1 LNRTIVNLHMKI
13 LILIRALNQGGAQR
27 QVVNLV
33 NEMVKLKHQVT
44 VCVFYSGEQLEEELS
59 KCRVKLVSLN
69 KQSRWDTIR
78 PVSRFFFMLRK
89 TRPDIIYSFLG
100 GSNILS
106 GFAKLVSPSS
116 KVIWGIRSSNMDLAK
131 YGNLSQLIFNIERKM
146 SFIPDV
152 IIANSY
158 AGRSHLLKNGFP
170 ARKIRVVH
178 NGIDTH
184 QFYVDS
190 SKRDS
195 LKSKLNYSRNFFL
208 IGIVARI
215 DPKKDHQNFIK
226 AAAILAS
233 KRHDINF
240 VVVGRGVHEKIIELR
255 ELADQLLLSERIKF
269 IGPQQDMNSIYN
281 GLDLL
286 CLSSSFGEGF
296 PNVLGEAMACG
307 IPCVA
312 TTVGDSSIIVGDTGI
327 IVPPRNPDAL
337 SNAMGLMIK
346 KIENDRQAVK
356 TSVINRITNKFP
368 NKEMVAQTLSI
379 FNSTISY

>member
-1 LNRTIVNLHMKI
+1 MKI

-33 NEMVKLKHQVT
+33 NEMVKLKHHVT

>member
-1 LNRTIVNLHMKI
+1 MNLHMKI

>member
-1 LNRTIVNLHMKI
+1 MKI